1 MSTFCPTKKPFTL
14 LIVSTFPAV
23 ACAVQVESEVKGL
36 TTDMK
41 NFRARVTFGNG
52 TGRIATCTAQATA
65 GNVLTISSV
74 KGFFVGQKV
83 DIVNA
88 AGGVTTSGRTITA
101 IDRNATTITIDG
113 AAVTT
118 AATDGIVS
126 AGSSNLEPMG
136 LNGIIDDKLILQN
149 LNPTTFT
156 WWKANMFANGGTA
169 RPISDALLR

>member
-1 MSTFCPTKKPFTL
+1 MKRPTF
-14 LIVSTFPAV
+14 
-23 ACAVQVESEVKGL
+23 VQIESEVKGL

-52 TGRIATCTAQATA
+52 TGRIANCTAQTTA
-65 GNVLTISSV
+65 ANVLVVNSV

-88 AGGVTTSGRTITA
+88 TGTATTTGRTVTA
-101 IDRNATTITIDG
+101 IDRMATTITIDG

-136 LNGIIDDKLILQN
+136 LGGIIDDKLTLQT
-149 LNPTTFT
+149 LNPATYIL
-156 WWKANMFANGGTA
+156 GG
-169 RPISDALLR
+169 RQICLRTGERLVRFQMRYYA